1 MDAMRA
7 RGLLLPLGL
16 ALLAACAE
24 APPRSGESVPDAVKA
39 SPAEAAIVS
48 AIAAHRQQAE
58 RDATRGDLAAAAR
71 EWQVLTLLAPDDARF
86 RAQLDTTRAAI
97 EKGIR
102 EQLQAG
108 NSALRAGDADRATVA
123 MLKVLALDPD
133 NADAAKALR
142 DIDRQKLAR
151 IQTSRAARAGQAAT
165 AANGRSA
172 TGTAAA
178 EASESYDIDQ
188 RIEIFRAGDVDGG
201 LKELR
206 AFVDANPNN
215 QAARQRIATTV
226 YERGREAEAKGA
238 REQAL
243 MLYDQ
248 AAALRGKP
256 TPEWTA
262 QAQKL
267 RRTLSDEYYDKGM
280 QAYRTDTG
288 TAIKLWETSLRYD
301 PDNRKAA
308 AKLQEAR
315 VADDKLKRIQHEA
328 K

>member
-1 MDAMRA
+1 MRA
-7 RGLLLPLGL
+7 RSLLLPGGL

-24 APPRSGESVPDAVKA
+24 APPRQAALPPEVVKM
-39 SPAEAAIVS
+39 SPTDAAIAS
-48 AIAAHRQQAE
+48 AIGAHRLQAE
-58 RDATRGDLAAAAR
+58 RDAARGDLAAAAR
-71 EWQVLTLLAPDDARF
+71 EWQILALLAPDDARF
-86 RAQLDTTRAAI
+86 RAQLDATRAAI
-97 EKGIR
+97 DKGVR
-102 EQLQAG
+102 EQLQTG
-108 NSALRAGDADRATVA
+108 NAALRAGDTDRATVA
-123 MLKVLALDPD
+123 LLRVLALDPD

-151 IQTSRAARAGQAAT
+151 IQTSRAARAGQAAS
-165 AANGRSA
+165 AANGRPA
-172 TGTAAA
+172 NAAA
-178 EASESYDIDQ
+178 TADASESYDIDQ
-188 RIEIFRAGDVDGG
+188 RIEMFRAGDVEGG

-226 YERGREAEAKGA
+226 YERAREAESKGA

-248 AAALRGKP
+248 AAALRGKAP
-256 TPEWTA
+256 PEDGA
-262 QAQKL
+262 GAKL
-267 RRTLSDEYYDKGM
+267 RKTMSDEYYDRGM

-288 TAIKLWETSLRYD
+288 MAIKLWETSLRYD

-315 VADDKLKRIQHEA
+315 MADDKLKRIQHET

>member
-1 MDAMRA
+1 MRA
-7 RGLLLPLGL
+7 RSLLLPGGL

-24 APPRSGESVPDAVKA
+24 APPRPAAPPPEVVKL
-39 SPAEAAIVS
+39 SPTEAAIAS
-48 AIAAHRQQAE
+48 AIAAHRLRAE
-58 RDATRGDLAAAAR
+58 RDGARGDLAAAAR
-71 EWQVLTLLAPDDARF
+71 EWQILALLAPDDARF
-86 RAQLDTTRAAI
+86 RTQLDATRAAI
-97 EKGIR
+97 DKGVR

-108 NSALRAGDADRATVA
+108 NAALRAGDTDRATVA
-123 MLKVLALDPD
+123 MLRVLALDPD

-151 IQTSRAARAGQAAT
+151 IQTNRAARAGQASS
-165 AANGRSA
+165 AANGRPA
-172 TGTAAA
+172 NGAAA
-178 EASESYDIDQ
+178 TADASESYDIDQ
-188 RIEIFRAGDVDGG
+188 RIEMFRAGDVEGG

-215 QAARQRIATTV
+215 QAARQRIGTTV
-226 YERGREAEAKGA
+226 YERAREAESKGA

-248 AAALRGKP
+248 AAALRGKAP
-256 TPEWTA
+256 PEWTA

-267 RRTLSDEYYDKGM
+267 RKALSDEYYDKGM

-288 TAIKLWETSLRYD
+288 MAIKLWETSLRYD

-315 VADDKLKRIQHEA
+315 MADDKLKRIQHET